1 MSTGQ
6 VRLLDHVCRCRDPHI
21 TSLRGLPLEPY
32 LVLDPTAWACS
43 PPPCAAPCAIIACKD
58 GSIATTRG
66 TLAERGCVVRGMSRT
81 PALSALAG
89 ASAGAIGVLVQ
100 LTKRKGRRQ
109 NLDQT
114 RLRKTEPVLGSLLH
128 RH

>member
-43 PPPCAAPCAIIACKD
+43 PPPARHPVPSSLVRMVPSPPPVAPLLSGVVSCVACRAPPP
-58 GSIATTRG
+58 SARWQ
-66 TLAERGCVVRGMSRT
+66 A
-81 PALSALAG
+81 PAR
-89 ASAGAIGVLVQ
+89 VQ
-100 LTKRKGRRQ
+100 LGYWC
-109 NLDQT
+109 
-114 RLRKTEPVLGSLLH
+114 S
-128 RH
+128 